1 MDKKDTEIQVMEKA
15 FLALEELDDENSKL
29 RVIEWLIKRFGLN
42 KLSVQGCDCTV
53 ANEVSQS
60 EDMSPT
66 FEMFIDL
73 YDAANPSTDME
84 RALVGGYWLQ
94 VQNNQETWN
103 SFSVNKLLK
112 DVGYGVGSIS
122 KSFDRAQ
129 DHKPAL
135 VRQTS
140 KSGSSQQAKKTYRL
154 TQSGIKFVE
163 KLCYVKCDHEN

>member
-42 KLSVQGCDCTV
+42 KLSVQGCDYAV

-60 EDMSPT
+60 KDVLPT
-66 FEMFIDL
+66 FGMFIDL
-73 YDAANPSTDME
+73 YDAANPSTDVE

-103 SFSVNKLLK
+103 AFSVNKLLK
-112 DVGYGVGSIS
+112 DIGYGISSIS

-129 DHKPAL
+129 DQKPAL

-140 KSGSSQQAKKTYRL
+140 KNGNSQQAKKTYRL
-154 TQSGIKFVE
+154 TQSGVKFVE
-163 KLCYVKCDHEN
+163 KLCCVESNHEN

>member
-1 MDKKDTEIQVMEKA
+1 MEKA
-15 FLALEELDDENSKL
+15 FLALEELDNANSKL
-29 RVIEWLIKRFGLN
+29 RVIEWLIKRFGLSE
-42 KLSVQGCDCTV
+42 LSVRGCDCVV
-53 ANEVSQS
+53 ANEAPKL
-60 EDMSPT
+60 EDMLPV

-154 TQSGIKFVE
+154 TQPGIKFVE
-163 KLCYVKCDHEN
+163 KLCYAKYNHEN